1 VLSKQNIFHLIHIIC
16 HVIISNKESQQYENT
31 IEILNKQ
38 WATVKVFSLHYD
50 HDGNY
55 VTSNIKLMALLTK
68 NTIENLRHL
77 VSSHKK
83 QGRRNELFCRYT
95 WLAGSPILGG
105 FTAIS
110 HWHNCNS
117 QCKSK
122 TAMLL
127 TNSCTFRDTKIL
139 NEAVTTI

>member
-31 IEILNKQ
+31 IEISLNKQ

-83 QGRRNELFCRYT
+83 QGRRNEPFCRYT
-95 WLAGSPILGG
+95 WLAGSPNTGG
-105 FTAIS
+105 FYS
-110 HWHNCNS
+110 HITLTTVS

-127 TNSCTFRDTKIL
+127 TNSCTFHDTKIL